1 MHAASVLLQLLTSA
15 RGVFL
20 SMFPFLYVVTQLAM
34 RLLLKANYIKC
45 SKYVV
50 ADFFFLEAALG
61 YGVNDN
67 ILLYVRRPT

>member
-1 MHAASVLLQLLTSA
+1 
-15 RGVFL
+15 
-20 SMFPFLYVVTQLAM
+20 MFPFLYVVIQLSM

-50 ADFFFLEAALG
+50 LVAFFYIYFLEAALG